1 MRRFY
6 PLMAYWHEVRV
17 DFLTRDLPGVE
28 AVVDGDRQIV
38 ALTDLP
44 VQDLLADM
52 GIPEV
57 VA

>member
-6 PLMAYWHEVRV
+6 PLMAYWNEVRV
-17 DFLTRDLPGVE
+17 DFLTRDIPGVE
-28 AVVDGDRQIV
+28 AVVDGDRRIV

-44 VQDLLADM
+44 VKDLLADV